1 MSEEL
6 VLALLSGAVV
16 MLTLVCVCRGRLEL
30 EVESDVG
37 LQLDVQRADEVVRK

>member
-30 EVESDVG
+30 EVEVESDV
-37 LQLDVQRADEVVRK
+37 QLDVQRAGEVALK